1 MTGLGRRD
9 DALHQAGAQRE
20 GGFVE
25 RAGRGGA
32 QFAQVVAGA
41 EGGAVGGDD
50 DDADGVVVGDG
61 LQGGVERLHQADGQR
76 VAGGRTVQRQGR
88 DVVAVVAEQDIGHDG
103 RGYSRRMGQCRIG
116 RPRGELSLRTV
127 AMPADTNPAGDIFGG
142 WIMSLMDLAAGV
154 AAGTRAKGR
163 VATAAVSNLSFL
175 QPVKV
180 GDVVCVYTEIRK
192 TGRTSVTVGV
202 EAYVL
207 RRNQGERVRVT
218 AAEFVLVA
226 VDDQGVPRPLPRPEG

>member
-1 MTGLGRRD
+1 MQNSL
-9 DALHQAGAQRE
+9 AQ
-20 GGFVE
+20 
-25 RAGRGGA
+25 
-32 QFAQVVAGA
+32 
-41 EGGAVGGDD
+41 
-50 DDADGVVVGDG
+50 
-61 LQGGVERLHQADGQR
+61 
-76 VAGGRTVQRQGR
+76 
-88 DVVAVVAEQDIGHDG
+88 
-103 RGYSRRMGQCRIG
+103 
-116 RPRGELSLRTV
+116 PRGELSLRTV

-163 VATAAVSNLSFL
+163 VATAAVSNLNFL

-180 GDVVCVYTEIRK
+180 GDVVCVYTDITK
-192 TGRTSVTVGV
+192 TGRTSLTVGV

-226 VDDQGVPRPLPRPEG
+226 VDDQGTPRILPAA

>member
-1 MTGLGRRD
+1 MPNNSPGP
-9 DALHQAGAQRE
+9 
-20 GGFVE
+20 
-25 RAGRGGA
+25 
-32 QFAQVVAGA
+32 
-41 EGGAVGGDD
+41 
-50 DDADGVVVGDG
+50 
-61 LQGGVERLHQADGQR
+61 
-76 VAGGRTVQRQGR
+76 
-88 DVVAVVAEQDIGHDG
+88 
-103 RGYSRRMGQCRIG
+103 S
-116 RPRGELSLRTV
+116 GELSLRTV

-180 GDVVCVYTEIRK
+180 GDVVCVYTEITR
-192 TGRTSVTVGV
+192 TGRTSITVGV

-226 VDDQGVPRPLPRPEG
+226 VDDHGVPRTLPPEG

>member
-1 MTGLGRRD
+1 MTN
-9 DALHQAGAQRE
+9 
-20 GGFVE
+20 
-25 RAGRGGA
+25 
-32 QFAQVVAGA
+32 
-41 EGGAVGGDD
+41 
-50 DDADGVVVGDG
+50 GV
-61 LQGGVERLHQADGQR
+61 
-76 VAGGRTVQRQGR
+76 T
-88 DVVAVVAEQDIGHDG
+88 
-103 RGYSRRMGQCRIG
+103 
-116 RPRGELSLRTV
+116 PRGELSLRTV
-127 AMPADTNPAGDIFGG
+127 AMPADTNPNGDIFGG

-180 GDVVCVYTEIRK
+180 GDVVCVYTEIAK
-192 TGRTSVTVGV
+192 TGRTSMTVGV

-226 VDDQGVPRPLPRPEG
+226 VDDHGKPRVLPPG

>member
-1 MTGLGRRD
+1 MLDRI
-9 DALHQAGAQRE
+9 
-20 GGFVE
+20 F
-25 RAGRGGA
+25 RGGDRMS
-32 QFAQVVAGA
+32 
-41 EGGAVGGDD
+41 EGN
-50 DDADGVVVGDG
+50 
-61 LQGGVERLHQADGQR
+61 LN
-76 VAGGRTVQRQGR
+76 
-88 DVVAVVAEQDIGHDG
+88 
-103 RGYSRRMGQCRIG
+103 
-116 RPRGELSLRTV
+116 PRGELSLRTV

-175 QPVKV
+175 QPGKV
-180 GDVVCVYTEIRK
+180 GDVVCVYTEI
-192 TGRTSVTVGV
+192 TRTRRTAMTLGV

-226 VDDQGVPRPLPRPEG
+226 VDDHGKPRLLPLD

>member
-1 MTGLGRRD
+1 MPNNSPGP
-9 DALHQAGAQRE
+9 
-20 GGFVE
+20 
-25 RAGRGGA
+25 
-32 QFAQVVAGA
+32 
-41 EGGAVGGDD
+41 
-50 DDADGVVVGDG
+50 
-61 LQGGVERLHQADGQR
+61 
-76 VAGGRTVQRQGR
+76 
-88 DVVAVVAEQDIGHDG
+88 
-103 RGYSRRMGQCRIG
+103 S
-116 RPRGELSLRTV
+116 GELSLRTV

-180 GDVVCVYTEIRK
+180 GDVVCVYTEITR
-192 TGRTSVTVGV
+192 TGRTSITVGV

-218 AAEFVLVA
+218 AVEFVLVA
-226 VDDQGVPRPLPRPEG
+226 VDDHGVPRTLPPEG

>member
-1 MTGLGRRD
+1 MTNS
-9 DALHQAGAQRE
+9 
-20 GGFVE
+20 V
-25 RAGRGGA
+25 
-32 QFAQVVAGA
+32 
-41 EGGAVGGDD
+41 
-50 DDADGVVVGDG
+50 
-61 LQGGVERLHQADGQR
+61 
-76 VAGGRTVQRQGR
+76 T
-88 DVVAVVAEQDIGHDG
+88 
-103 RGYSRRMGQCRIG
+103 
-116 RPRGELSLRTV
+116 PRGELSLRTV
-127 AMPADTNPAGDIFGG
+127 AMPADTNPNGDIFGG

-180 GDVVCVYTEIRK
+180 GDVVCVYTEITR
-192 TGRTSVTVGV
+192 TGRTSMTVGV

-226 VDDQGVPRPLPRPEG
+226 VDDHGKPRVLPPG